1 MIVVIVRR
9 QVARNRHS
17 IDAIADAVLLQYVMQ
32 VRSQRR
38 NVDPVVTACRAQER
52 VLVDKNKWQ
61 LVIAFKNGRFVIAQ
75 SAGFAGL

>member
-32 VRSQRR
+32 VRSQRQ
-38 NVDPVVTACRAQER
+38 NVDPVVTARCTQ
-52 VLVDKNKWQ
+52 VLVGKNKRQ
-61 LVIAFKNGRFVIAQ
+61 MVIALKNGRFVIAQ
-75 SAGFAGL
+75 SAI